1 MLLTT
6 DDVIL
11 KDFIE
16 AVRVLD
22 KVYREAR
29 VNDDV
34 SVVAAREAARKRVA
48 VLLNELDYLTSAVPV
63 AHASG
68 IFTDDLGRSYVIGRN
83 SGSEFYAVVRSK
95 KGNRTLAQL
104 TVTAVGLSDAFEKFK
119 SLMLS
124 RVCYRAGKE
133 AANEK

>member
-34 SVVAAREAARKRVA
+34 RVIAAREAARKRVY
-48 VLLNELDYLTSAVPV
+48 VLLNEIDFLVTAVPV
-63 AHASG
+63 AM
-68 IFTDDLGRSYVIGRN
+68 FRM
-83 SGSEFYAVVRSK
+83 
-95 KGNRTLAQL
+95 KG
-104 TVTAVGLSDAFEKFK
+104 GFCHE
-119 SLMLS
+119 
-124 RVCYRAGKE
+124 G
-133 AANEK
+133 

>member
-6 DDVIL
+6 DDAIL

-29 VNDDV
+29 LNDDACV
-34 SVVAAREAARKRVA
+34 ITAREAARKRVS
-48 VLLNELDYLTSAVPV
+48 VILNEIDFLTTAVPV
-63 AHASG
+63 IKES
-68 IFTDDLGRSYVIGRN
+68 IFEDERGRSYIIGRN
-83 SGSEFYAVVRSK
+83 AGSEFYAVVRSK

-104 TVTAVGLSDAFEKFK
+104 TVSAVGLSDAFEKFK
-119 SLMLS
+119 KLMLS

-133 AANEK
+133 AANAK